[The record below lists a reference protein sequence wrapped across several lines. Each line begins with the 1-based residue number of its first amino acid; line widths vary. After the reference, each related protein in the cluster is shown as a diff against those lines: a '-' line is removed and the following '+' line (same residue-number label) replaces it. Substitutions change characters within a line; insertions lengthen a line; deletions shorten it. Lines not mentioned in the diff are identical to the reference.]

1 MKNYRQNQFDNL
13 QKKQANKSLF
23 DLSHEVKT
31 QMCFGRYY
39 PILYE
44 ECLPGDEWT
53 IDGEYQFRFPSTYF
67 PIQQIGTM
75 RADWFYVPYKL
86 LWQGM
91 PGGDTAQSPQKY
103 GWQGFIMGEN
113 LELPVTSLNINGTD
127 WNGQPLSDY
136 YPGCSYPIENYL
148 GFPMDKHGMLDIN
161 KQMSIEGSAFPLS
174 MYLFCYDEYYRNPQ
188 WEEPV
193 FTPLQDGNND
203 SMFNNGVTQTINGVE
218 YLTWERTGSGSAVV
232 QHPPF
237 FAYYEKDY
245 FTTARPQPQDGDA
258 ILIPSLGIEEDGTFT
273 PQRVYKLDGTNPS
286 EASLGAT
293 GPGGPGNPRYLS
305 DAGDETPLVLETNAS
320 IKQLRI
326 YQVLQQF
333 HERVIRI
340 GKRYRGYIVGLWGN
354 DPEPNAVDIPQLIG
368 SHFGRIQ
375 ISDTLTTADTSDSNT
390 GNYRGNI
397 NFHNNGTTH
406 RYYCQDY
413 GGLMCII
420 NLMPNTSYSQG
431 IHPMWTRE
439 VNTDFALDMF
449 SGIGD
454 QEIKRKELWA
464 TNFKSVWMDPDEPA
478 NATIGYQD
486 RFAEYK
492 TRVNRVFNT
501 NSIYDSFYMG
511 QILEPA
517 DQAAYETI
525 DVSTVM
531 LGVSNVQ
538 IGNGIREV
546 DIFNQLP
553 IKDGNSTYLDST
565 IYAHMYFTLKV
576 KRCLPY
582 FSTPGKMII

>member
-13 QKKQANKSLF
+13 KKKDVNKSLF

-39 PILYE
+39 PILFE
-44 ECLPGDEWT
+44 ECLPGDEWE
-53 IDGEYQFRFPSTYF
+53 IDGEYQFRFPSLYF

-86 LWQGM
+86 LWKNNGTSEN
-91 PGGDTAQSPQKY
+91 DSPQKT

-113 LELPVTSLNINGTD
+113 LELPQTYLNLNGAD
-127 WNGQPLSDY
+127 WNGQAITDY

-148 GFPMDKHGMLDIN
+148 GFPMDIWGRLDAN
-161 KQMSIEGSAFPLS
+161 KQMSVLGNAFPLA

-193 FTPLQDGNND
+193 YFNLIDGDNTTA
-203 SMFNNGVTQTINGVE
+203 FNEVTQTIGGIQYNS
-218 YLTWERTGSGSAVV
+218 WDPTGAANAVV
-232 QHPPF
+232 MHPPF

-245 FTTARPQPQDGDA
+245 FTTARPEPQEGDA
-258 ILIPSLGIEEDGTFT
+258 ILIPSLGVDEDGDLLPQKLYKEDGTLWGGANANL
-273 PQRVYKLDGTNPS
+273 RVDTDS
-286 EASLGAT
+286 ELAEAT
-293 GPGGPGNPRYLS
+293 GGTKLM
-305 DAGDETPLVLETNAS
+305 LETQAS
-320 IKQLRI
+320 IKQLRL

-333 HERVIRI
+333 HERVMRI
-340 GKRYRGYIVGLWGN
+340 GKRYRGYIEGLWGN
-354 DPEPNAVDIPQLIG
+354 DPEPQAVDIPQLVG

-375 ISDTLTTADTSDSNT
+375 ITDTMTTTDTPDGSST

-413 GGLMCII
+413 GMLMCILNI
-420 NLMPNTSYSQG
+420 MPNTAYSQG
-431 IHPMWTRE
+431 IHPAWTRE

-464 TNFKSVWMDPDEPA
+464 INDNRIWSVA
-478 NATIGYQD
+478 NALLGSQDDTIGYQD

-492 TRVNRVFNT
+492 TRTNRIFNT
-501 NSIYDSFYMG
+501 QDLYKSFYMG
-511 QILEPA
+511 QILSGE
-517 DQAAYETI
+517 ETDYTSI

-531 LGVSNVQ
+531 VGASQVP
-538 IGNGIREV
+538 IANGIREV
-546 DIFNQLP
+546 DIFNLQP
-553 IKDGNSTYLDST
+553 IKDGVSNYVDST
-565 IYAHMYFTLKV
+565 VWAHMYFTLKV

-582 FSTPGKMII
+582 FSTPGKMIM

>member
-13 QKKQANKSLF
+13 DKKNVNKSHF

-39 PILYE
+39 PILFE
-44 ECLPGDEWT
+44 ECLPGDEWE

-86 LWQGM
+86 LFT
-91 PGGDTAQSPQKY
+91 GDTNDQDKSYQNV

-113 LELPVTSLNINGTD
+113 IELPRTSLNINGD
-127 WNGQPLSDY
+127 DYNGSTMNDY

-148 GFPMDKHGMLDIN
+148 GFPMDKHEMLDES
-161 KQMSIEGSAFPLS
+161 KQLIIEGSAFPLA
-174 MYLFCYDEYYRNPQ
+174 MYLMCYDEYYRNPQ
-188 WEEPV
+188 WENPV
-193 FTPLQDGNND
+193 YFNLHEGSDND
-203 SMFNNGVTQTINGVE
+203 AAFNSVTQTINGIVYTSWDRLGLGNE
-218 YLTWERTGSGSAVV
+218 LVN
-232 QHPPF
+232 HPPF

-258 ILIPSLGIEEDGTFT
+258 ILIPSLGLEEDGTFT
-273 PQRVYKLDGTNPS
+273 PQTVKQLDGGTTGDQPLWVAGGTL
-286 EASLGAT
+286 EGAT
-293 GPGGPGNPRYLS
+293 DN
-305 DAGDETPLVLETNAS
+305 EKLVLETNAT
-320 IKQLRI
+320 IKQLRL

-333 HERVIRI
+333 HERVMRI
-340 GKRYRGYIVGLWGN
+340 GKRYRGYIEGLWGN

-368 SHFGRIQ
+368 SHFGRLQ
-375 ISDTLTTADTSDSNT
+375 ISDTMVTADTGTTTGLNQT

-397 NFHNNGTTH
+397 NFANNGTTH

-413 GGLMCII
+413 GLLMCILNI
-420 NLMPNTSYSQG
+420 MPNTGYSQG
-431 IHPMWTRE
+431 IHPAWTRE

-464 TNFKSVWMDPDEPA
+464 TNRKDVWMDPDEPS

-492 TRVNRVFNT
+492 TRTNRIFNT
-501 NSIYDSFYMG
+501 SPLYNSFYMG
-511 QILEPA
+511 QILEPV
-517 DQAAYETI
+517 DQAGYEKI

-531 LGVSNVQ
+531 LGASNVQ
-538 IGNGIREV
+538 IGNGIRES
-546 DIFNQLP
+546 DIFNILP
-553 IKDGNSTYLDST
+553 IKDGNSTYVDAT

-582 FSTPGKMII
+582 FSTPGKMIM

>member
-1 MKNYRQNQFDNL
+1 MKYRHNQFDNL
-13 QKKQANKSLF
+13 QKKNTNKSLF
-23 DLSHEVKT
+23 DLSHEFKT

-39 PILYE
+39 PVLYE
-44 ECLPGDEWT
+44 ECLPGDEWE

-86 LWQGM
+86 LF
-91 PGGDTAQSPQKY
+91 PGDTTSGKDVTLL
-103 GWQGFIMGEN
+103 GWTGFMMGEN
-113 LELPVTSLNINGTD
+113 VELPLTSLNINGAE
-127 WNGQPLSDY
+127 WNSQPLSDY
-136 YPGCSYPIENYL
+136 YPGCSYPLENYL
-148 GFPMDKHGMLDIN
+148 GFPMDRHGRLDVN
-161 KQMSIEGSAFPLS
+161 KQMSVQANAFPLS
-174 MYLFCYDEYYRNPQ
+174 MYLMCYDEYYRNPQ
-188 WEEPV
+188 WEEPHW
-193 FTPLQDGNND
+193 FPLEEGDND
-203 SMFNNGVTQTINGVE
+203 SQFNAVQQLVGSIE
-218 YLTWERTGSGSAVV
+218 YLNWSRTGSGSAVV

-237 FAYYEKDY
+237 FAHYEKDY

-258 ILIPSLGIEEDGTFT
+258 ILIPSIGLEEDGTYK
-273 PQRVYKLDGTNPS
+273 QQNVYKTDGTNAANGDLAVS
-286 EASLGAT
+286 SGKLID
-293 GPGGPGNPRYLS
+293 S
-305 DAGDETPLVLETNAS
+305 DTENAVLETNAT
-320 IKQLRI
+320 IKQLRL

-333 HERVIRI
+333 HERVMRI
-340 GKRYRGYIVGLWGN
+340 GKRYRGYIEGLWGN

-375 ISDTLTTADTSDSNT
+375 ITDTITTADTSDANT

-420 NLMPNTSYSQG
+420 NIMPNTSYGQG

-454 QEIKRKELWA
+454 QEIKRKELFA
-464 TNFKSVWMDPDEPA
+464 TNSKPMWMDPDEPL
-478 NATIGYQD
+478 NGTIGYQD

-492 TRVNRVFNT
+492 TRTNRMFNT
-501 NSIYDSFYMG
+501 AAIYDSFYMG
-511 QILEPA
+511 QILDPA
-517 DQAAYETI
+517 DDTAFQTI
-525 DVSTVM
+525 DCSTIM
-531 LGVSNVQ
+531 IGASNEQ
-538 IGNGIREV
+538 INNGIRES
-546 DIFNQLP
+546 DIFNTQP

-565 IYAHMYFTLKV
+565 IWAHMYFTLKV